1 MTNDDKTAAPPTALV
16 VEDDKNIAYL
26 LQFILTREGFEVS
39 SAVDGREALA
49 MIDSLPAPSLAL
61 LDIMLPYMDGFQLI
75 THIRAKPV
83 WQEVPILVLTSRAQ
97 ERDLVRALDAGAN
110 DYLVKP
116 FQPGELLAR
125 TRRLVKA

>member
-1 MTNDDKTAAPPTALV
+1 MTNDDKTAASATALV

-26 LQFILTREGFEVS
+26 LQFILTREGFQVS
-39 SAVDGREALA
+39 AAVDGREALA
-49 MIDSLPAPSLAL
+49 MIDSAPIPSLVL

-75 THIRAKPV
+75 THIRAKPA
-83 WQEVPILVLTSRAQ
+83 WRDVPILVLTSRSQ